1 MRRLKN
7 PRNLIDGETCPL
19 LVVLGQLIESLLL
32 DLTFKDALGAMAPT
46 AGYYLDGR
54 WFDFVTL
61 TAAGSDGRE
70 LDAFDR

>member
-7 PRNLIDGETCPL
+7 PRNLIDGETCPP
-19 LVVLGQLIESLLL
+19 LVVLGQLIEFLPL
-32 DLTFKDALGAMAPT
+32 DLTYKDALAAMAPT
-46 AGYYLDGR
+46 ADYCLDGR

-61 TAAGSDGRE
+61 MAAGSDGRE